1 MRSLAEGAA
10 WEGLPLE
17 VRSPANREAAEP
29 TASAWSVLRECRAD
43 SASQDFQAAEC
54 RNQHLLLRLLG
65 VAEVVHPEFGGF
77 HIIPKRRGHSSP
89 RPAPNLD
96 LNAEIHAL
104 KPTTTDQHHITWLDI
119 GDLVTPRVHNP
130 TDEIPAK
137 DECPRWLGVVLDMFP
152 RLGC

>member
-1 MRSLAEGAA
+1 MRSLAEGADRRDR
-10 WEGLPLE
+10 PLE
-17 VRSPANREAAEP
+17 VRSLVDREAAEP

-43 SASQDFQAAEC
+43 SASQDFQTAEC

-96 LNAEIHAL
+96 ADATIHAF
-104 KPTTTDQHHITWLDI
+104 KATAIDPDHIT
-119 GDLVTPRVHNP
+119 
-130 TDEIPAK
+130 
-137 DECPRWLGVVLDMFP
+137 
-152 RLGC
+152 